1 VTRAVRRRFPARGN
15 HSRKVFTSSDPN
27 RHLRERENI
36 DVERLRPVE
45 KRAVGTMP

>member
-1 VTRAVRRRFPARGN
+1 VTRAVRRRFPARGI